1 MKSEVKFIKFIL
13 YKILVIKLVYSKID
27 LTLTTNVKVLV
38 LFIYN
43 LHLKMKTLNIFNK
56 VWTLIKEEK
65 PKLDNQIVVN
75 GISALLNIY

>member
-27 LTLTTNVKVLV
+27 LTLTTNAKVLV